1 MFFKCTYIYIGELKE
16 FKCIVVIVHVRRL
29 PHKSNNTDKFTQDH
43 NIGIKKLSEYN
54 FDSDLIITLFLLPF
68 VNLYQPI

>member
-1 MFFKCTYIYIGELKE
+1 M
-16 FKCIVVIVHVRRL
+16 VIVHVRRL